1 MEANGNT
8 SASPYH
14 LRCGDGDLED
24 EEEGINQIVTE
35 INMSLSMTSITS
47 ASEAR
52 DSAEACLPSKA
63 SCSPSGHKTR
73 PKSLNLP
80 PEAKHHR
87 DPQRGFKPK
96 IRTPEERLKWPHKQT
111 F

>member
-24 EEEGINQIVTE
+24 QEEDINQIVAE
-35 INMSLSMTSITS
+35 IKMSLNMGLSWGL
-47 ASEAR
+47 ELCR
-52 DSAEACLPSKA
+52 GLPA
-63 SCSPSGHKTR
+63 QQGPSRYETR

-80 PEAKHHR
+80 PEAKHCGHS
-87 DPQRGFKPK
+87 QRGFKPK
-96 IRTPEERLKWPHKQT
+96 TRTPEERLKWPHEQV
-111 F
+111 FQLHVI